1 MGNNFPFIKKYERE
15 YAANT
20 FLIVTMTLKTQR
32 LKR

>member
-15 YAANT
+15 NAANT
-20 FLIVTMTLKTQR
+20 FLIVTMTLQTQR

>member
-1 MGNNFPFIKKYERE
+1 MGNDFPVIKKYERE

-20 FLIVTMTLKTQR
+20 FLMVTMTLQTQR